1 MSDHDAQPE
10 PREVV
15 RHDQGGWISGP
26 SISTENVLAQDVET
40 GDRLVYDG
48 RVVEISDIHEG
59 FYYLRDGREQGLAI
73 GWKAGNSSGLLFRHA
88 SDLLQRV
95 SQP

>member
-1 MSDHDAQPE
+1 VSGEIGGQ
-10 PREVV
+10 
-15 RHDQGGWISGP
+15 DQGGWISGP
-26 SISTENVLAQDVET
+26 SISTENVLAQDVGI

-48 RVVEISDIHEG
+48 RVIEISDIHSG
-59 FYYLRDGREQGLAI
+59 LYYLRDGREQGLAI

-95 SQP
+95 ASQP